1 MEQDQKKK
9 KQMKLYVTFRENE
22 EETELYKW
30 IVKESKVGG
39 TSNYFKQLALKDK
52 HEKEKKGK

>member
-1 MEQDQKKK
+1 MDQEAEKK

-22 EETELYKW
+22 EETDLYKW

-52 HEKEKKGK
+52 KEKEGK